1 MKNKMNKQFLCSHEK
16 GGAVLKFINSGL
28 AFLGG
33 PSGGLGTG
41 GQLTIF
47 ILTVILPGRGL
58 YMPTVSLEITN
69 MSTVELEEY
78 IDSRYEAGAPQDEL
92 DALETQYA
100 TRVSEDDLNMTEDEP
115 NMREAHEMGVDLEE
129 WLASEYHQYTHPED
143 RAGGR
148 DEKGY
153 FRRSSFNDFL
163 TLNLK
168 PGITKKD
175 IMAAAKDVYEYKRDL
190 IQRYRSKNK
199 LFNIPSSLWPRRSRV
214 AAFESSK

>member
-47 ILTVILPGRGL
+47 FLTIILPGREL

-69 MSTVELEEY
+69 MSTVELENY

-92 DALETQYA
+92 DALETA
-100 TRVSEDDLNMTEDEP
+100 FAERVSEEDLNMTEEDP
-115 NMREAHEMGVDLEE
+115 NISEAHDMGVDLEE
-129 WLASEYHQYTHPED
+129 WLANEYFED
-143 RAGGR
+143 R
-148 DEKGY
+148 K
-153 FRRSSFNDFL
+153 S
-163 TLNLK
+163 
-168 PGITKKD
+168 
-175 IMAAAKDVYEYKRDL
+175 V
-190 IQRYRSKNK
+190 
-199 LFNIPSSLWPRRSRV
+199 V
-214 AAFESSK
+214 